1 MRIISIRGTDRF
13 TGPATAPRQVV
24 EVTLAG
30 LRPVPAR
37 VRVHGPSVRT
47 SSAPVVAG
55 PGDDQVTVEVEVT
68 FAAPAAEG
76 TPCPV
81 TAVAESSTER
91 VSLDAVVTIA
101 EAGWTMWLIS
111 HFHYDPV
118 WWNTQA
124 GFTDTWLDL
133 PQAQEKRMP
142 FQRSAFDLVRA
153 HLAAAR
159 EDEDYRFVLAEVDYL
174 KPHWDL
180 HPEDR
185 AELKRFILAGRIE
198 IVGGAYNEPNTN
210 LTNPESTI
218 RNAIAGVAF
227 QRDVLGADPRTAWQL
242 DVFGHDPAFPG
253 LMADAGLD
261 SSVWARGPWH
271 HVGARR
277 HTGDITRMQFPS
289 EFEWISPSGRGLL
302 TSYLA
307 DHYVAGWDIERAGDL
322 DAAIQA
328 AYRQF
333 SSLRQVAA
341 TRNVLL
347 PVGHDHNLP
356 SRFCTAVCREWNAR
370 YTWPRFTVGLPREFF
385 AAVRDDARRRNVTI
399 STQTRDMNPVYTG
412 KDVSYIDTKQAQ
424 RAAETAV
431 LDAERAATLA
441 TLLGA
446 GYPHEILDKA
456 WRLLVYGA
464 HHDAITGTESDQV
477 YLDLVAGWR
486 EATEL
491 GREVLAGAVSHL
503 AAQVGTTAA
512 QVGITADQQRQPPD
526 TYPAPQAPSRALPG
540 EGDMGEGL
548 PMIWGVTGGIIPPGE
563 RLFSRSIR
571 FPGREMASVLSHCA
585 TPSPVAAAC
594 G

>member
-1 MRIISIRGTDRF
+1 MGDPPPRPSGK
-13 TGPATAPRQVV
+13 GP
-24 EVTLAG
+24 
-30 LRPVPAR
+30 
-37 VRVHGPSVRT
+37 
-47 SSAPVVAG
+47 
-55 PGDDQVTVEVEVT
+55 
-68 FAAPAAEG
+68 
-76 TPCPV
+76 PCQV
-81 TAVAESSTER
+81 TAVAEASTER
-91 VSLDAVVTIA
+91 VTLDAAVTVA
-101 EAGWTMWLIS
+101 ETGWTMWLIS

-133 PQAQEKRMP
+133 PLAQEKRMP
-142 FQRSAFDLVRA
+142 FQRSAFELVRA
-153 HLAAAR
+153 HLEAAR
-159 EDEDYRFVLAEVDYL
+159 EDEDYRFVLAEVAYL

-185 AELKRFILAGRIE
+185 ADLKRFILQNRIE

-218 RNAIAGVAF
+218 RNAIAGAAF
-227 QRDVLGADPRTAWQL
+227 QRDVLGADPRQSAANWTCSVTTQRI
-242 DVFGHDPAFPG
+242 PG
-253 LMADAGLD
+253 IMADAYSD

-271 HVGARR
+271 QVGARR

-289 EFEWISPSGRGLL
+289 EFEWVSPSGRGLL

-307 DHYVAGWDIERAGDL
+307 DHYVAGWDIERAGNL
-322 DAAIQA
+322 DAAIRE

-370 YTWPRFTVGLPREFF
+370 YTWPRFVVGLPHEFF
-385 AAVRDDARRRNVTI
+385 AAVRDDARRRGVTI

-424 RAAETAV
+424 RAGETAV
-431 LDAERAATLA
+431 LDAERTATLA
-441 TLLGA
+441 SLLGA
-446 GYPHEILDKA
+446 RYPREVLDKA

-464 HHDAITGTESDQV
+464 HHDAITGTES
-477 YLDLVAGWR
+477 GPGIPR
-486 EATEL
+486 SR
-491 GREVLAGAVSHL
+491 GGLAGGGGPGPRGSRRGGRPPGRAGRHH
-503 AAQVGTTAA
+503 G
-512 QVGITADQQRQPPD
+512 RQHGQG
-526 TYPAPQAPSRALPG
+526 QAPRS
-540 EGDMGEGL
+540 
-548 PMIWGVTGGIIPPGE
+548 
-563 RLFSRSIR
+563 SRSTR
-571 FPGREMASVLSHCA
+571 SPGRGTASL
-585 TPSPVAAAC
+585 PSPSGTRSQGAAAY